1 MRDFFRSPAHL
12 DKAADWL
19 TGHRLNQR
27 EPVTG
32 RLLESTRLADLI
44 FRGFAAEDE
53 NAPEELPGDTGP
65 RFETLCP
72 DLFTALYSPALRR
85 RDEDAVFRRE
95 RLYNKPI
102 LDNVLRDDRY
112 AELKALC
119 ESREYPAY
127 TAAAVFCRSL
137 RQSMT
142 EITPEIPQLQFL
154 PIIDKLTEQ
163 EQVLTAQIDRLLSG
177 AAGVPPRKL
186 LYLYNRIFRKAS
198 QIADLRKKVEEG
210 AVRYIRA
217 VIMHIG
223 SALDAALE
231 AARQTNSILQAWG
244 DGSGEMKNT
253 PANRELLNY
262 VRNSEMLQK
271 IAAYLGRYREILAA
285 KRQNS
290 FAYGRGEKYDIGFGS
305 DINSCLASELAL
317 LGAPETEV
325 LFMRR
330 FQQKKL
336 MQYRKREALIKG
348 EGDMIVLLDESSS
361 TRLMAGWAKAITL
374 ALLDVAARGRRKF
387 ALVHFSTTTKTELF
401 EPGHYQTA
409 DILRAAEHFFNGGT
423 NFERPLKEAIRLLQ
437 NGFENADITI
447 ITDGESALTDEFT
460 KEFRETLRRQRA
472 AMTGILL
479 DKDNACGKTL
489 EPFCDR
495 IFRTKELTED
505 EIAVQLLDRK
515 TS

>member
-27 EPVTG
+27 EPITG

-53 NAPEELPGDTGP
+53 NVPEELPGDTGP
-65 RFETLCP
+65 YFETLCP
-72 DLFTALYSPALRR
+72 DLFTALYSPVLRR
-85 RDEDAVFRRE
+85 RDEDAVFQRE
-95 RLYNKPI
+95 RLYN
-102 LDNVLRDDRY
+102 
-112 AELKALC
+112 
-119 ESREYPAY
+119 
-127 TAAAVFCRSL
+127 
-137 RQSMT
+137 
-142 EITPEIPQLQFL
+142 
-154 PIIDKLTEQ
+154 
-163 EQVLTAQIDRLLSG
+163 
-177 AAGVPPRKL
+177 
-186 LYLYNRIFRKAS
+186 
-198 QIADLRKKVEEG
+198 IADLRKKVEEG

-217 VIMHIG
+217 VIVYIG
-223 SALDAALE
+223 SALDVALE
-231 AARQTNSILQAWG
+231 AARQTASILQAWG

-262 VRNSEMLQK
+262 VQNSEMLQK

-325 LFMRR
+325 LFLRR

-361 TRLMAGWAKAITL
+361 TRLMAGWAKAIAL
-374 ALLDVAARGRRKF
+374 ALLDVAAKGRRKF
-387 ALVHFSTTTKTELF
+387 ALVHFSTTTKTDLF
-401 EPGHYQTA
+401 EPGRYQTA

-423 NFERPLKEAIRLLQ
+423 NFKRPLKEAIRLLQ
-437 NGFENADITI
+437 NGFENAGITI
-447 ITDGESALTDEFT
+447 ITDGESELTDEFT

-479 DKDNACGKTL
+479 DKDNACGKAL

-495 IFRTKELTED
+495 IFRTKDLTED
-505 EIAVQLLDRK
+505 DIAVQLLDHK
-515 TS
+515 VS

>member
-32 RLLESTRLADLI
+32 RLLESTRLTDLI
-44 FRGFAAEDE
+44 YHSFFAEDE
-53 NAPEELPGDTGP
+53 DAPEELPGENGP

-102 LDNVLRDDRY
+102 LDSVLRDDRY

-119 ESREYPAY
+119 ENREYPAY
-127 TAAAVFCRSL
+127 TAAAAFCRSL
-137 RQSMT
+137 RQSMA
-142 EITPEIPQLQFL
+142 EITLEIPQRQFL
-154 PIIDKLTEQ
+154 PVIHKLTEQ
-163 EQVLTAQIDRLLSG
+163 EQALTAQLDRLLSG
-177 AAGVPPRKL
+177 AAGIPSHKL

-210 AVRYIRA
+210 AVRYIQA
-217 VIMHIG
+217 VIVHID

-231 AARQTNSILQAWG
+231 AAWQTISILQAWG

-262 VRNSEMLQK
+262 VQNSEMLRK

-305 DINSCLASELAL
+305 DIHSCLASELAL

-330 FQQKKL
+330 FQQKGL
-336 MQYRKREALIKG
+336 MQYRKREALTKG

-361 TRLMAGWAKAITL
+361 TRLMAGWAKAIAL
-374 ALLDVAARGRRKF
+374 ALLDVAARERR
-387 ALVHFSTTTKTELF
+387 
-401 EPGHYQTA
+401 
-409 DILRAAEHFFNGGT
+409 
-423 NFERPLKEAIRLLQ
+423 
-437 NGFENADITI
+437 
-447 ITDGESALTDEFT
+447 
-460 KEFRETLRRQRA
+460 
-472 AMTGILL
+472 
-479 DKDNACGKTL
+479 
-489 EPFCDR
+489 
-495 IFRTKELTED
+495 
-505 EIAVQLLDRK
+505 
-515 TS
+515 

>member
-19 TGHRLNQR
+19 TEHRLNQR

-32 RLLESTRLADLI
+32 LLLESTRLSDLI
-44 FRGFAAEDE
+44 YRGFAAEDE
-53 NAPEELPGDTGP
+53 GTPQELPGENGP
-65 RFETLCP
+65 RFETLCQ
-72 DLFTALYSPALRR
+72 DLFTALYSPVLRQ
-85 RDEDAVFRRE
+85 RDKDAVFQRE

-102 LDNVLRDDRY
+102 LDSVLRDDRY
-112 AELKALC
+112 AELKSLC

-127 TAAAVFCRSL
+127 NAAAAFCRSL
-137 RQSMT
+137 RQSMS
-142 EITPEIPQLQFL
+142 EITLEIPQRQFQ
-154 PIIDKLTEQ
+154 PVIHKLTEQ
-163 EQVLTAQIDRLLSG
+163 EQALTVELDRLLSD
-177 AAGVPPRKL
+177 AAGGPILKL

-198 QIADLRKKVEEG
+198 QIANLRQKVQEG

-217 VIMHIG
+217 VVAHIG

-231 AARQTNSILQAWG
+231 AARQTSSILQAWG

-336 MQYRKREALIKG
+336 MQYRKREALTKG

-361 TRLMAGWAKAITL
+361 TRLMAGWAKAIAL

-387 ALVHFSTTTKTELF
+387 ALVHFSTTTKTDLF
-401 EPGHYQTA
+401 EPGHYQTE
-409 DILRAAEHFFNGGT
+409 DILRAAEHFFSGGT
-423 NFERPLKEAIRLLQ
+423 DFERPLKEAMRLLE

-447 ITDGESALTDEFT
+447 ITDGESELTDAFT

-479 DKDNACGKTL
+479 DKDNACGKSL

-505 EIAVQLLDRK
+505 DIAVQLLDRK
-515 TS
+515 VS

>member
-1 MRDFFRSPAHL
+1 MRDVFRSPAHL

-32 RLLESTRLADLI
+32 RLLESTRLADLS

-53 NAPEELPGDTGP
+53 NAPEELPRDTGP

-102 LDNVLRDDRY
+102 LDSVLRDDRY

-119 ESREYPAY
+119 ENREYPAY
-127 TAAAVFCRSL
+127 AAAAVFCRSL
-137 RQSMT
+137 RQSMA
-142 EITPEIPQLQFL
+142 EITLEIPQRQFL

-163 EQVLTAQIDRLLSG
+163 EQALTAQLDRLLSG

-198 QIADLRKKVEEG
+198 QNADLRKKVEEG
-210 AVRYIRA
+210 AVRYLRA

-231 AARQTNSILQAWG
+231 AAWQTGSILQAWG

-290 FAYGRGEKYDIGFGS
+290 F
-305 DINSCLASELAL
+305 
-317 LGAPETEV
+317 

-361 TRLMAGWAKAITL
+361 TRLMAGWAKAIAL
-374 ALLDVAARGRRKF
+374 ALLDVAAKGRRKF
-387 ALVHFSTTTKTELF
+387 ALVHFSTTTKTDLF
-401 EPGHYQTA
+401 EPGRYQTA

-447 ITDGESALTDEFT
+447 ITDGESELTDEFT

>member
-1 MRDFFRSPAHL
+1 MRDVFRSPAHL

-19 TGHRLNQR
+19 TDHRLNQR
-27 EPVTG
+27 GPVTG

-44 FRGFAAEDE
+44 YRGFAAEDE

-72 DLFTALYSPALRR
+72 DLFAALYSPVLRR
-85 RDEDAVFRRE
+85 RDEDAVFQRE

-102 LDNVLRDDRY
+102 LDSVLRDDRY
-112 AELKALC
+112 AELKSLC
-119 ESREYPAY
+119 ENREYPAY
-127 TAAAVFCRSL
+127 TAAAAFCRFL
-137 RQSMT
+137 RQSMA
-142 EITPEIPQLQFL
+142 EITLEIPQLRFL
-154 PIIDKLTEQ
+154 PVIDKLTEQ
-163 EQVLTAQIDRLLSG
+163 EQALTAELDGLLSG

-217 VIMHIG
+217 VIVHIG

-231 AARQTNSILQAWG
+231 AARQTGSILQAWG

-262 VRNSEMLQK
+262 VRNSKMLQK

-317 LGAPETEV
+317 LGTPETEV

-336 MQYRKREALIKG
+336 MQYRKREALTKG
-348 EGDMIVLLDESSS
+348 EGD
-361 TRLMAGWAKAITL
+361 
-374 ALLDVAARGRRKF
+374 
-387 ALVHFSTTTKTELF
+387 
-401 EPGHYQTA
+401 
-409 DILRAAEHFFNGGT
+409 
-423 NFERPLKEAIRLLQ
+423 
-437 NGFENADITI
+437 
-447 ITDGESALTDEFT
+447 
-460 KEFRETLRRQRA
+460 
-472 AMTGILL
+472 
-479 DKDNACGKTL
+479 
-489 EPFCDR
+489 
-495 IFRTKELTED
+495 
-505 EIAVQLLDRK
+505 
-515 TS
+515 

>member
-1 MRDFFRSPAHL
+1 MRDFFRSPTHL

-19 TGHRLNQR
+19 TEHRLNQR

-32 RLLESTRLADLI
+32 RLLESTRLSDLI
-44 FRGFAAEDE
+44 YRGFAAEDE
-53 NAPEELPGDTGP
+53 DAPEELPGENGP
-65 RFETLCP
+65 RFETLCQ
-72 DLFTALYSPALRR
+72 DLFTALYSPVLRR
-85 RDEDAVFRRE
+85 RDEDAVFQRE
-95 RLYNKPI
+95 RLYNKPF
-102 LDNVLRDDRY
+102 LDSVLRDGRY
-112 AELKALC
+112 AELKSLC

-127 TAAAVFCRSL
+127 NAAAAFCRSL
-137 RQSMT
+137 RQSMA
-142 EITPEIPQLQFL
+142 EITLEIPQRQFQ
-154 PIIDKLTEQ
+154 PVIHKLTEQ
-163 EQVLTAQIDRLLSG
+163 EQALTVELDRLLSDAVG
-177 AAGVPPRKL
+177 GPPLKL

-198 QIADLRKKVEEG
+198 QIANLRQKVQEG
-210 AVRYIRA
+210 AVRYIQA
-217 VIMHIG
+217 VVVHIG

-231 AARQTNSILQAWG
+231 AAHQTSTILQAWG
-244 DGSGEMKNT
+244 DGSEEMKNT

-290 FAYGRGEKYDIGFGS
+290 FAYGRGEKYDIGFGN
-305 DINSCLASELAL
+305 DINACLSSELAL

-336 MQYRKREALIKG
+336 MQYRKREAFTKG

-361 TRLMAGWAKAITL
+361 TRLMTGWAKAIAL

-387 ALVHFSTTTKTELF
+387 ALVHFSTTTKTDLF
-401 EPGHYQTA
+401 EPGHYQTE
-409 DILRAAEHFFNGGT
+409 DILRAAEHFFSGGT
-423 NFERPLKEAIRLLQ
+423 DFERPLKEVMRLLE

-447 ITDGESALTDEFT
+447 ITDGESELTDAFT

-479 DKDNACGKTL
+479 DKDNACGKSL

-505 EIAVQLLDRK
+505 DIAVQLLDRK
-515 TS
+515 VS